1 MKRAL
6 WLNVVIVLMWCGFAL
21 AQGAGS
27 NVQLEKVLD
36 EMDKA
41 AAGFKTAQANFV
53 WDQYT
58 KVVNDHDNQKGTIYF
73 RRDPKGVQMAAD
85 ITAPGKKYVL
95 YTGNTVRVYQPGID
109 QVNKYDVG
117 KNKSDVESFMVLGF
131 GGRGHDLLKSFDVK
145 YDGTEK
151 IGNVDA
157 QKLELTPKSQSLRN
171 NFSRIM
177 LWIDPATGMS
187 VQQQLFSPNGDYRL
201 AKYSNI
207 KRNEKIADTVFK
219 LPKAS

>member
-6 WLNVVIVLMWCGFAL
+6 WLNAVIVLVWCGFAL
-21 AQGAGS
+21 AQGA
-27 NVQLEKVLD
+27 NPQLEKVLD

-85 ITAPGKKYVL
+85 ITEPGKKYVL

-117 KNKSDVESFMVLGF
+117 KNKSDIESFMVLGF

-171 NFSRIM
+171 NFSRIV
-177 LWIDPATGMS
+177 LWIDPETGMS

-219 LPKAS
+219 LPKPS

>member
-6 WLNVVIVLMWCGFAL
+6 WLNAVVVLICCGFAL
-21 AQGAGS
+21 AQGTGS
-27 NVQLEKVLD
+27 QLEKVLD

-41 AAGFKTAQANFV
+41 SAGFKTAQANFV

-85 ITAPGKKYVL
+85 ITEPAKKYVL
-95 YTGNTVRVYQPGID
+95 YTGNTVKVYQPGID

-117 KNKSDVESFMVLGF
+117 KNKSDIESFMVLGF
-131 GGRGHDLLKSFDVK
+131 GGRGHDLLRSFDVK

-157 QKLELTPKSQSLRN
+157 EKLELTPKSQSLRN

>member
-6 WLNVVIVLMWCGFAL
+6 FINALVVIMYSVFAL
-21 AQGAGS
+21 GQATGGNA
-27 NVQLEKVLD
+27 QLEKVLD

-41 AAGFKTAQANFV
+41 AAGFKTAQADFV

-85 ITAPGKKYVL
+85 IAEPTKKYVL

-109 QVNKYDVG
+109 QTNKYDVG
-117 KNKSDVESFMVLGF
+117 KNKADIESFMVLGF
-131 GGRGHDLLKSFDVK
+131 GGRGHDLRKSFDVK
-145 YDGTEK
+145 YGGTEK
-151 IGNVDA
+151 IGGVDA
-157 QKLELTPKSQSLRN
+157 QKLELTPISQSLRN
-171 NFSRIM
+171 NFDRII
-177 LWIDPATGMS
+177 LWIDPATGLS
-187 VQQQLFSPNGDYRL
+187 VQQQLFSQNGDYRL

-219 LPKAS
+219 LPKA

>member
-6 WLNVVIVLMWCGFAL
+6 FLNASLILLSCVFAL
-21 AQGAGS
+21 AQAAGG
-27 NVQLEKVLD
+27 NAQLDKVLD

-41 AAGFKTAQANFV
+41 AAGFKTAQADFV
-53 WDQYT
+53 WDQYM

-73 RRDPKGVQMAAD
+73 RRDSKGIQMAAD
-85 ITAPGKKYVL
+85 ITSPVKKYVL
-95 YTGNTVRVYQPGID
+95 YAGNTVTVSQPGVG

-145 YDGTEK
+145 YTGTENV
-151 IGNVDA
+151 GGVDA
-157 QKLELTPKSQSLRN
+157 QKLELTPKSQSMRN
-171 NFSRIM
+171 NFNRIV

-201 AKYSNI
+201 AKYSNL
-207 KRNEKIADTVFK
+207 KRNEKIPDTVFK
-219 LPKAS
+219 LNKS

>member
-6 WLNVVIVLMWCGFAL
+6 LLNAVVVVFCCAFAV
-21 AQGAGS
+21 AQATGGNA
-27 NVQLEKVLD
+27 QLEKVLN

-41 AAGFKTAQANFV
+41 AAGFKTAQADFV
-53 WDQYT
+53 WDQFT

-73 RRDPKGVQMAAD
+73 RRESKGVQMAAD
-85 ITAPGKKYVL
+85 ITQPAKKYVL
-95 YTGNTVRVYQPGID
+95 YVGNTVKVYQPGID

-117 KNKSDVESFMVLGF
+117 KNKADIESFMVLGF
-131 GGRGHDLLKSFDVK
+131 GGSGHDLLKSFDVK
-145 YDGTEK
+145 YGGTEK

-171 NFSRIM
+171 NFSRIE

-207 KRNEKIADTVFK
+207 KRNEKISDTVFK
-219 LPKAS
+219 LPKSS